1 MRDNLRQIAAA
12 AKMVLPQ
19 AGRKFVPTTKITP
32 PLTLASSSARRQRA
46 APFFLFILLYYT
58 IYSHVRRLSRIIGHL
73 QKVKDMV
80 ENDEDCADIL
90 VQLSAVNSAVRS
102 LGKVIIN
109 EHITHCLIHAMEDGD
124 SHSIEDFQKAIE
136 RFL

>member
-1 MRDNLRQIAAA
+1 MADHTHNDIHAEGHFSKAHGHYHSPEHKKKLLNR
-12 AKMVLPQ
+12 
-19 AGRKFVPTTKITP
+19 
-32 PLTLASSSARRQRA
+32 LA
-46 APFFLFILLYYT
+46 
-58 IYSHVRRLSRIIGHL
+58 RIIGHL

-80 ENDEDCADIL
+80 ETDEDCADIL

-109 EHITHCLIHAMEDGD
+109 EHINHCLIHAMEDGD
-124 SHSIEDFQKAIE
+124 NRSIEDFQKAIE

>member
-1 MRDNLRQIAAA
+1 MADHTHEHLQE
-12 AKMVLPQ
+12 KEQLTHVHGHYHSPEHKKKVLN
-19 AGRKFVPTTKITP
+19 R
-32 PLTLASSSARRQRA
+32 LA
-46 APFFLFILLYYT
+46 
-58 IYSHVRRLSRIIGHL
+58 RIIGHL

-124 SHSIEDFQKAIE
+124 SHSIEEFRKAIE

>member
-1 MRDNLRQIAAA
+1 MADHTHEHTHDEGHLAHVHGHYHSPEH
-12 AKMVLPQ
+12 KKKVLN
-19 AGRKFVPTTKITP
+19 R
-32 PLTLASSSARRQRA
+32 LA
-46 APFFLFILLYYT
+46 
-58 IYSHVRRLSRIIGHL
+58 RIIGHL

-80 ENDEDCADIL
+80 ENDEDCADVL
-90 VQLSAVNSAVRS
+90 VQLSAVYSAVRS

-124 SHSIEDFQKAIE
+124 SHSIDDFQKAIE

>member
-1 MRDNLRQIAAA
+1 MEDHSHEHLQEKEHLAHVHGHYHSPEHKKR
-12 AKMVLPQ
+12 VLN
-19 AGRKFVPTTKITP
+19 R
-32 PLTLASSSARRQRA
+32 LA
-46 APFFLFILLYYT
+46 
-58 IYSHVRRLSRIIGHL
+58 RIIGHL

-90 VQLSAVNSAVRS
+90 VQLSAVNS
-102 LGKVIIN
+102 
-109 EHITHCLIHAMEDGD
+109 LIHAMEDGD

>member
-1 MRDNLRQIAAA
+1 MADHTHEHTHD
-12 AKMVLPQ
+12 
-19 AGRKFVPTTKITP
+19 G
-32 PLTLASSSARRQRA
+32 
-46 APFFLFILLYYT
+46 
-58 IYSHVRRLSRIIGHL
+58 GHL
-73 QKVKDMV
+73 AHEHGHYHSPEHKKKVLNRLAKVKDMV

>member
-1 MRDNLRQIAAA
+1 
-12 AKMVLPQ
+12 
-19 AGRKFVPTTKITP
+19 
-32 PLTLASSSARRQRA
+32 
-46 APFFLFILLYYT
+46 
-58 IYSHVRRLSRIIGHL
+58 
-73 QKVKDMV
+73 MV

>member
-1 MRDNLRQIAAA
+1 MADHTHNDTHVKGRFSKAHGHYHSPEHKKR
-12 AKMVLPQ
+12 VLN
-19 AGRKFVPTTKITP
+19 R
-32 PLTLASSSARRQRA
+32 LA
-46 APFFLFILLYYT
+46 
-58 IYSHVRRLSRIIGHL
+58 RIIGHL

-80 ENDEDCADIL
+80 EADEDCADIL

-109 EHITHCLIHAMEDGD
+109 EHINHCLIHAMEDGD
-124 SHSIEDFQKAIE
+124 NRSIEDFQKAIE

>member
-1 MRDNLRQIAAA
+1 MTEHTHKDAAA
-12 AKMVLPQ
+12 QNDLARAHGHYHSPEHKKRVLN
-19 AGRKFVPTTKITP
+19 R
-32 PLTLASSSARRQRA
+32 LA
-46 APFFLFILLYYT
+46 
-58 IYSHVRRLSRIIGHL
+58 RIIGHL

-80 ENDEDCADIL
+80 ENDEDCANIL
-90 VQLSAVNSAVRS
+90 IQLSAVSSAVRG

-124 SHSIEDFQKAIE
+124 DRSIEDFRKAIE

>member
-1 MRDNLRQIAAA
+1 MPHRVHIS
-12 AKMVLPQ
+12 AKEDQLMTGHTHKGTASQSDLAYEHGHYHSPEHKKRVLN
-19 AGRKFVPTTKITP
+19 R
-32 PLTLASSSARRQRA
+32 LA
-46 APFFLFILLYYT
+46 
-58 IYSHVRRLSRIIGHL
+58 RIIGHL

-90 VQLSAVNSAVRS
+90 IQLSAVSSAVRG

-124 SHSIEDFQKAIE
+124 DKSIEDFRKAIE